1 MKSETRIAIQEKR
14 RLIRQGAQRPKMGE
28 QTKMTAFD
36 AVTWQAALILEGKR
50 GVITRSQ
57 TKLDKAQGADT
68 GYVNRGLTLSS
79 ADEARPF
86 VGGNWT
92 ACLRATKACRFACV
106 GSQTGQGALPSSKIA
121 RIGRTL
127 AMLADLQ
134 RFNAL
139 LDYEIESERLR
150 ASVFG
155 YLLAFRFNVASDHW
169 EMARKTAIRNPMVN
183 FYDYSAIVEAV
194 TMARDVR
201 RVYSRKNGI
210 KSDLTARAMVRDGYG
225 VSVVF
230 DVKKGEPLPKTWEG
244 APVIDGDKHD
254 LWFLQAPKEGP
265 FVVGLR
271 VKGSNKQKKAAT
283 VSGFAVKVG

>member
-14 RLIRQGAQRPKMGE
+14 RQIRQGAQRPKMGE

-36 AVTWQAALILEGKR
+36 AVAWQAALILEGKR

-57 TKLDKAQGADT
+57 TKLDKAQGADI
-68 GYVNRGLTLSS
+68 GHVNRGLTLSS

-86 VGGNWT
+86 VGHNWT
-92 ACLRATKACRFACV
+92 ACPRATKACSLVCV
-106 GSQTGQGALPSSKIA
+106 GSQTGQGAFPGSKIA

-127 AMLADLQ
+127 AMLADAV

-139 LDYEIESERLR
+139 LDYEIESERVR

-155 YLLAFRFNVASDHW
+155 YKLAFRFNVASDHW
-169 EMARKTAIRNPMVN
+169 EMARKTAIRNPMVT

-210 KSDLTARAMVRDGYG
+210 KSDLTARAMVKDGYG

-230 DVKKGEPLPKTWEG
+230 DTPKGEALPATWEG

-254 LWFLQAPKEGP
+254 LWFLQAPKDGA

-271 VKGSNKQKKAAT
+271 VKGTKKQKKAAIA
-283 VSGFAVKVG
+283 SGFAVKVG